1 MRFVDKAKEQGLML
15 VRERAWPF
23 GDKAVWDRAAFLPW
37 LSVPAIL
44 VAVLLVCL
52 PFFLVEVPPLIDLP
66 GHMGAAAIEA
76 AGPGNPLEKY
86 FSWKW
91 VFTLNIGGGVLMK
104 VLGAQFGILAAGWW
118 STVLATGLFAGGC
131 LATIRVLNP
140 KGGHGAAWALMFVFS
155 FPLLTGFLN
164 YILATGLAL
173 SVFAASVWLE
183 DQPKKRAALLIVAQ
197 PVAMLCH
204 AIGGLLLA
212 LMVGANALGRE
223 IDRLPAGW
231 WHPSA
236 WRQLRA
242 EQDWREIAK
251 RLFILCWPLIA
262 TIITVVLW
270 KWLSPEPIRSLNRW
284 RWDQKAWYLILTLR
298 DQVLLLDAATSLS
311 CVGLIMFGWAMG
323 ARWKWALG
331 LPGVLVFALF
341 IAIPS
346 DINGSAF
353 VDVRLLPVAAM
364 LALGLQDWSQ
374 APEKRARAVAYA
386 GMALLAVRLAITAGS
401 FATYAEDY
409 KKQLAALHHVEPGSR
424 VLAFVEHSCLEES
437 WRNTRRDHLASLA
450 SLYRQAW
457 VNDNWAVPGL
467 HMVIPR
473 FRPGRNFTADPSE
486 FVWSRAC
493 QSGRLRSVDRALKF
507 APIERVDYVWLID
520 TGLPRNPDPR
530 LQLVWQE
537 GRSLLFAVRPLGFVT
552 WKPRDF

>member
-1 MRFVDKAKEQGLML
+1 MQTRDKDWLFAL
-15 VRERAWPF
+15 RTIWERA
-23 GDKAVWDRAAFLPW
+23 GALPW
-37 LSVPAIL
+37 LSGPGIAL
-44 VAVLLVCL
+44 AVLLVCL
-52 PFFLVEVPPLIDLP
+52 PFALVEVPPLIDVP

-131 LATIRVLNP
+131 LATIRMLNAR
-140 KGGHGAAWALMFVFS
+140 GGHGAAWALMFVFS

-164 YILATGLAL
+164 YILATGLSL
-173 SVFAASVWLE
+173 SAFAASVWLE
-183 DQPKKRAALLIVAQ
+183 KQPNKRAAMLVVAQ

-204 AIGGLLLA
+204 AIGGLLLF
-212 LMVGANALGRE
+212 LMVGGNAVGRE
-223 IDRLPAGW
+223 IDRLPVGW
-231 WHPSA
+231 WRPSM
-236 WRQLRA
+236 WRTVGT
-242 EQDWREIAK
+242 ETDWKAMAQ
-251 RLFILCWPLIA
+251 RLLVLCWPLVA
-262 TIITVVLW
+262 TVITIVLW
-270 KWLSPEPIRSLNRW
+270 KLFSPEPAHSLNKW
-284 RWDQKAWYLILTLR
+284 RWDQKAWYLVLTLR
-298 DQVLLLDAATSLS
+298 DQSLLLDAATTIS
-311 CVGLIMFGWAMG
+311 CFALVLFGWLAG
-323 ARWKWALG
+323 ARWTWQQA
-331 LPGVLVFALF
+331 LPGALVFALF

-353 VDVRLLPVAAM
+353 VDVRLFPVAMM
-364 LALGLQDWSQ
+364 LALGLQDWSG
-374 APEKRARAVAYA
+374 ADEARARIVAYA
-386 GMALLAVRLAITAGS
+386 GMALLAIRLVVTGAS
-401 FATYAEDY
+401 FADYAQDY
-409 KKQLAALHHVEPGSR
+409 RNQLSALHHVEPGSR

-473 FRPGRNFTADPSE
+473 FRPGRNFSADPSE
-486 FVWSRAC
+486 FVWSPRC
-493 QSGRLRSVDRALKF
+493 QGRRMRSVDSALKY

-520 TGLPRNPDPR
+520 TGLPRRPDPR

-537 GRSLLFAVRPLGFVT
+537 GRSLLFAVRPLGFPT
-552 WKPRDF
+552 WKPKDF